1 MTFAAMDFWRRRG
14 ASDEPASSVL
24 RRMQAASAGAEG
36 DVRLFQVA
44 GNRRGAVP
52 QTRAAVDA
60 FLAVEIRHTVV
71 PQCDGLAAAPKSGR
85 HQRDLGEILFESLLV
100 ARGNFPAHDFR
111 LRADEEIRQRH
122 FGGRAAAG
130 VSSRGDITAI
140 SLAANRR

>member
-60 FLAVEIRHTVV
+60 FLAVERRHATITERN
-71 PQCDGLAAAPKSGR
+71 GLTGA
-85 HQRDLGEILFESLLV
+85 SLD
-100 ARGNFPAHDFR
+100 ANFRATFLAQFRIQEHD
-111 LRADEEIRQRH
+111 
-122 FGGRAAAG
+122 
-130 VSSRGDITAI
+130 
-140 SLAANRR
+140 